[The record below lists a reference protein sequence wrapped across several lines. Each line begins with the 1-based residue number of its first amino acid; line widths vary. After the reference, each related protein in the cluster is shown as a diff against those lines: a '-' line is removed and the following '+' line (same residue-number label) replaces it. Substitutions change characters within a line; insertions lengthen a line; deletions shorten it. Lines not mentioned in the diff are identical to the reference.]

1 MMGRS
6 ASLFDTASRAPL
18 RVGLALMTGVEIVG
32 QTLDLHSQMVNS
44 LYASGAGFLLRLIPP
59 SGFVLASLLAVELA
73 GLVAFARD
81 RRPIVGGLV
90 TLACMAL
97 LSEWITERFG
107 STPHNMFYPGGMLL
121 GWIAGLWYA
130 RTTAREGLHGAAVGA
145 DREQLAE
152 AGAMGV
158 LAALYVGSGVSK
170 VLQGG
175 IGWADLTTLRS
186 TILAQQCLGSW
197 RWVEAYRSVV
207 IEHPRF
213 AQALATGALGVEL
226 GGFFLLV
233 NRSLRVF
240 WGLLILGLHVNIL
253 LLCTIPYVEPMVLVP
268 LFTLPWPALL
278 DMLQRKRPTEAAVP
292 SPPDAAP
299 VTEVPIPVAMV
310 ALTLAL
316 LVLSLL
322 SRLRR

>member
-1 MMGRS
+1 MMPSKS
-6 ASLFDTASRAPL
+6 ASAFEGASRAPL

-32 QTLDLHSQMVNS
+32 QTMDLHSQMVNS
-44 LYASGAGFLLRLIPP
+44 LYVSGKGPLLRFVPP
-59 SGFVLASLLAVELA
+59 NAFVLASVLAVGLA
-73 GLVAFARD
+73 GLFAFARD
-81 RRPIVGGLV
+81 RRPIVGGLA

-130 RTTAREGLHGAAVGA
+130 RLAAREGLGGV

-152 AGAMGV
+152 AGAIGV

-170 VLQGG
+170 VLNGG
-175 IGWADLTTLRS
+175 IGWADLTTMRS
-186 TILAQQCLGSW
+186 TILAQQCLGGW
-197 RWVEAYRSVV
+197 TWVEAYRSAIV
-207 IEHPRF
+207 EHPRL
-213 AQALATGALGVEL
+213 AQSLAAGALGIEL
-226 GGFFLLV
+226 GGFLLLV
-233 NRSLRVF
+233 NRSLRIV

-278 DMLQRKRPTEAAVP
+278 GRLGRRRLTDTAVA
-292 SPPDAAP
+292 SPPDAPAI
-299 VTEVPIPVAMV
+299 TEVPVPTAMV
-310 ALTLAL
+310 ALVLVLLA
-316 LVLSLL
+316 LSLL
-322 SRLRR
+322 VRLAS